1 MPSRSIEPRKRGL
14 SYKSD
19 NADKMK
25 AIMASGKS
33 ESYKFT
39 YKPQMKKVTK
49 AKGKLAQRRI
59 EIERL
64 AIRANELNQE
74 TEQTIE
80 SLSNKGYE
88 VENEDLIRITKNRID
103 EIVNKEKPTQKDLEK
118 MREYASR
125 TMYDYIKVKMKVPDK
140 EVDGIQVNEEKWLPL
155 KEVRLSVLH
164 QLKNPYGLT
173 EKETEIISQYAQALI
188 GDLSSRQLNLQD
200 KQEAENFKKRFKA
213 DRSVIIGGESTLIND
228 LSYTYGAWRLGTEF
242 VIKMQG
248 IMSDPN
254 NFVMIESWYNSKK
267 GEEVKK
273 TIEASTKK
281 YWYEGFL
288 SFSVAII
295 TAISSMPNLNRN
307 ADTQLSDFQS
317 VMEIAADE
325 EMY

>member
-1 MPSRSIEPRKRGL
+1 MPTRSIEPRRRGI
-14 SYKSD
+14 STNSD

-25 AIMASGKS
+25 AIMSSGKS

-39 YKPQMKKVTK
+39 YDPPKKKVTK
-49 AKGKLAQRRI
+49 TKGKLAQRRI

-64 AIRANELNQE
+64 SIRALELNEE
-74 TEQTIE
+74 TEQTID
-80 SLSNKGYE
+80 SLSKQGYE
-88 VENEDLIRITKNRID
+88 IENQDLLRITKSRIE
-103 EIVNKEKPTQKDLEK
+103 EIANKEKPTQKDLEK

-125 TMYDYIKVKMKVPDK
+125 TMYDYIKVKMKVPSK

-164 QLKNPYGLT
+164 QIKNPYGLT

-188 GDLSSRQLNLQD
+188 GDLSKRQLNLQD

-213 DRSVIIGGESTLIND
+213 DRSIQIGGESTLIND

-242 VIKMQG
+242 VIKMQS

-254 NFVMIESWYNSKK
+254 NFVTIEAWYNSNK
-267 GEEVKK
+267 GAEVKR

-295 TAISSMPNLNRN
+295 QAISSMPNLNRN
-307 ADTQLSDFQS
+307 ADAQLSDFQTI
-317 VMEIAADE
+317 MEIAADE
-325 EMY
+325 ETI